1 MLDFRILFGA
11 VLFAVAFMAV
21 VLFSF
26 DERNVSIATLPR
38 PTVETAA
45 APRVE
50 PIPSPSK
57 VTVIP
62 KPIFASGEI
71 TGSIDPAAKSPK
83 EVASPPRPRIAARR
97 KDGEEKFVNPFEL
110 FFQLLGDAKLK

>member
-11 VLFAVAFMAV
+11 VMFAVAFMAV

-26 DERNVSIATLPR
+26 DERDVSIATLPR

-50 PIPSPSK
+50 PIASPSK
-57 VTVIP
+57 ATVIP
-62 KPIFASGEI
+62 RPIFASGEI

-83 EVASPPRPRIAARR
+83 EVASPPRPRVARK
-97 KDGEEKFVNPFEL
+97 KDSEEKFVNPFEL
-110 FFQLLGDAKLK
+110 FFQLLGEAKLK